1 MTATAHPTT
10 TTETSPDVT
19 SGRSWIVV
27 LAWLSI
33 VAAVVDVGLPALS
46 GVVIPPLAIG
56 AVLTVIGLVLLRRS
70 WRLGVVVLGVVNLLL
85 LLSSAPFA
93 ASGLAHP
100 ESPLTFVHAVVGLG
114 WRLLAVVAAVGA
126 WRHASPASARWL
138 GMTAVGLLGLTVVT
152 AGVATL
158 VTPGAT
164 AQPGDVVVTVRDIA
178 FPEEVRVA
186 SGGTVLVD
194 NTDLLR
200 HTFTVEGTEVS
211 EELPERA
218 RVRVGIDLAVGTY
231 RLFCAVPGHEAMTA
245 TMVVE

>member
-1 MTATAHPTT
+1 MTTIDKRTT
-10 TTETSPDVT
+10 TTQTRPDSA

-56 AVLTVIGLVLLRRS
+56 AVLTVIGLALLRRS
-70 WRLGVVVLGVVNLLL
+70 WKVGVGVLGVVNLLL

-93 ASGLAHP
+93 APGLAHP

-114 WRLLAVVAAVGA
+114 GRLLAVVAAVGA
-126 WRHASPASARWL
+126 WRHASPAAARRL

-158 VTPGAT
+158 VTTGAT
-164 AQPGDVVVTVRDIA
+164 EQPGDVVVTVRDIA

-200 HTFTVEGTEVS
+200 HTFTVEGTAVS

-218 RVRVGIDLAVGTY
+218 RVRVRIDLAEGTY
-231 RLFCAVPGHEAMTA
+231 RLLCAVPGHEDMTA